1 MTGGFAALPIAEDG
15 GDHDNGTHLA
25 GESRI
30 LGPKWLQL
38 PALSIGLLG
47 VQMLWSVEMSYGMHT
62 YVFLSLLDVH
72 TYCRNTVPIISGTF
86 KVCRVYG
93 LLSWPHIRSSSPTSH
108 WYGLYFC
115 SRNSSS

>member
-47 VQMLWSVEMSYGMHT
+47 VQMLWSVEMSYGMHPHG
-62 YVFLSLLDVH
+62 FL
-72 TYCRNTVPIISGTF
+72 CRNTTRRS
-86 KVCRVYG
+86 Y
-93 LLSWPHIRSSSPTSH
+93 LLQEHRTYYLWDFQSLPCLWSSWLV
-108 WYGLYFC
+108 LYLV
-115 SRNSSS
+115 